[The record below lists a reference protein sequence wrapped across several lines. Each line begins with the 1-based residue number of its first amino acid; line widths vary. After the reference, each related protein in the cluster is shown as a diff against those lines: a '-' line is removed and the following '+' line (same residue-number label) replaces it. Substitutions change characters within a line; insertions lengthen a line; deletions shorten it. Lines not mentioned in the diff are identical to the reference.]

1 MNFIPSY
8 SVYLSLLCLTSL
20 LPFCPQVC
28 RLVSA
33 YLSLSPLIPPCISL
47 SVLIGPYRHGR
58 TLEVD
63 WKLLRFYT
71 KFVMILALC
80 KDTYLSLSQRPSG
93 LSSLVVNRTESL
105 PLFHHYS

>member
-1 MNFIPSY
+1 MSLVPFAHRYVGLYRLIGPY
-8 SVYLSLLCLTSL
+8 LPLSLLVSL
-20 LPFCPQVC
+20 
-28 RLVSA
+28 
-33 YLSLSPLIPPCISL
+33 YLSL